1 MPGNLFTNYFLTEGI
16 KATAE
21 WRAYISDSTAF
32 AAFRNGVRQRY
43 DALSGSEGPNEAVT
57 EQELIRPVLDLLGWA
72 DYLPQQGTTR
82 NEDIPDYLLFTD
94 AASKERAAGRA
105 NSEERFR
112 DAIVVEESKRFGLSL
127 DARDR
132 DDGRQSR
139 TPHGQILRYLSTADI
154 ESESRIRWGFLTN
167 GGLWR
172 LYDYRA
178 RPRATGYFEA
188 DLGEMLESGGEDGL
202 RLFYL
207 LFRRDSFTPQQ
218 GATTSFLEA
227 ALAQGRR
234 YEEKVAQ
241 DLSSVVF
248 ERVFPKLVQALADGT
263 GEDLSRVRHA
273 ALILLYRLL
282 FVLYAEDRGL
292 LPVNDPRYEDYG
304 LRKPVRDHVAHR
316 MQGLKK
322 ASPLSVGLDPD
333 IRVGR
338 DVVGGLHDIPEPAQP
353 TTYVCKLRLDGL
365 QPPTLFADQAFQL
378 FGNDLRQF
386 VVEAFGEDAVANP
399 PDDQLLEATGVEPG
413 GIAATFAPL

>member
-21 WRAYISDSTAF
+21 WRTSISDSTAF
-32 AAFRNGVRQRY
+32 AAFRNGVCQRY

-57 EQELIRPVLDLLGWA
+57 EQELIRPVLELLGWA

-105 NSEERFR
+105 NPEERFRDAIVVEESKRFGLSLDARDNEAVTEQELIRPVLELLGWADYLPQQGTTRNEDIPDYLLFTDAASKERAAGRANPEERFR

-132 DDGRQSR
+132 DTGRQSR

-188 DLGEMLESGGEDGL
+188 DLGEMLGSGGEDGL

-248 ERVFPKLVQALADGT
+248 ERVFPKEET
-263 GEDLSRVRHA
+263 
-273 ALILLYRLL
+273 
-282 FVLYAEDRGL
+282 
-292 LPVNDPRYEDYG
+292 
-304 LRKPVRDHVAHR
+304 
-316 MQGLKK
+316 M
-322 ASPLSVGLDPD
+322 
-333 IRVGR
+333 
-338 DVVGGLHDIPEPAQP
+338 
-353 TTYVCKLRLDGL
+353 
-365 QPPTLFADQAFQL
+365 AFRTV
-378 FGNDLRQF
+378 F
-386 VVEAFGEDAVANP
+386 
-399 PDDQLLEATGVEPG
+399 PG
-413 GIAATFAPL
+413 GWPTRKHCDIG

>member
-21 WRAYISDSTAF
+21 WRASISDSTAF

-57 EQELIRPVLDLLGWA
+57 EQELIRPVLELLGWA

-94 AASKERAAGRA
+94 AAFKERAAGRA
-105 NSEERFR
+105 NPEERFR

-132 DDGRQSR
+132 DTGRQSR

-188 DLGEMLESGGEDGL
+188 DLGEMLGSGGEDGSASSTCCSVAIPSP
-202 RLFYL
+202 RSRGPRPASWK
-207 LFRRDSFTPQQ
+207 RR
-218 GATTSFLEA
+218 
-227 ALAQGRR
+227 
-234 YEEKVAQ
+234 
-241 DLSSVVF
+241 
-248 ERVFPKLVQALADGT
+248 
-263 GEDLSRVRHA
+263 
-273 ALILLYRLL
+273 
-282 FVLYAEDRGL
+282 
-292 LPVNDPRYEDYG
+292 
-304 LRKPVRDHVAHR
+304 
-316 MQGLKK
+316 
-322 ASPLSVGLDPD
+322 
-333 IRVGR
+333 
-338 DVVGGLHDIPEPAQP
+338 
-353 TTYVCKLRLDGL
+353 
-365 QPPTLFADQAFQL
+365 
-378 FGNDLRQF
+378 
-386 VVEAFGEDAVANP
+386 
-399 PDDQLLEATGVEPG
+399 
-413 GIAATFAPL
+413 

>member
-21 WRAYISDSTAF
+21 WRTSISDSTAF

-57 EQELIRPVLDLLGWA
+57 EQELIRPVLELLGWA

-82 NEDIPDYLLFTD
+82 NEDIPDYPLFTD

-105 NSEERFR
+105 NPEERFR

-127 DARDR
+127 DARDK

-167 GGLWR
+167 GGLCR

-188 DLGEMLESGGEDGL
+188 HLGEMLESGGEDGL

-207 LFRRDSFTPQQ
+207 LLRRDSFTPQQ
-218 GATTSFLEA
+218 GPRPASWSGASPGEA
-227 ALAQGRR
+227 VRGEGGPGPVQRRIREGLSQAGASPGRR
-234 YEEKVAQ
+234 HRRR
-241 DLSSVVF
+241 F
-248 ERVFPKLVQALADGT
+248 
-263 GEDLSRVRHA
+263 SRVRHA

-282 FVLYAEDRGL
+282 FVLYAEDRGCF
-292 LPVNDPRYEDYG
+292 R
-304 LRKPVRDHVAHR
+304 
-316 MQGLKK
+316 
-322 ASPLSVGLDPD
+322 
-333 IRVGR
+333 
-338 DVVGGLHDIPEPAQP
+338 
-353 TTYVCKLRLDGL
+353 
-365 QPPTLFADQAFQL
+365 
-378 FGNDLRQF
+378 
-386 VVEAFGEDAVANP
+386 
-399 PDDQLLEATGVEPG
+399 
-413 GIAATFAPL
+413 